1 MKRVLPALF
10 LALSA
15 SDAGAQ
21 ILSVPEGTRT
31 QQPRRDPKVFI
42 SASIGW
48 MSQEVV
54 YDGRSGAAWEFG
66 DDVQYR
72 GSLEF
77 EISPGSSLGVVVSH
91 ARLPMR
97 FVTLA
102 GFTPPDACPTGA
114 CYGDADVQ
122 QLMGMF
128 RNVGRAGFHQVV
140 EFQAG
145 VTRWGN
151 FENRNGEELIPGDR
165 DVDFAWSAGYG
176 FGYGLTRATS
186 LAVVFDYGSAIHQND
201 NLSGNV
207 RSTVPQFTSRL
218 SLRVGF

>member
-1 MKRVLPALF
+1 MSRLFAVLF

-21 ILSVPEGTRT
+21 ILSVPEQTRAP
-31 QQPRRDPKVFI
+31 QARRDPKVFI
-42 SASIGW
+42 SASVGW

-72 GSLEF
+72 GSLEYEF
-77 EISPGSSLGVVVSH
+77 SPGSSLGVVYSY
-91 ARLPMR
+91 ARLPLR
-97 FVTLA
+97 FVTLS

-128 RNVGRAGFHQVV
+128 RNGGRMGFHQVV
-140 EFQAG
+140 ELQAG

-151 FENRNGEELIPGDR
+151 FVNRNGEEIIEGEP

-176 FGYGLTRATS
+176 FGYGLTRAVS
-186 LAVVFDYGSAIHQND
+186 AAVVFDYGSAIHQTD

-207 RSTVPQFTSRL
+207 RSTVPAFTTRISM
-218 SLRVGF
+218 RVGF